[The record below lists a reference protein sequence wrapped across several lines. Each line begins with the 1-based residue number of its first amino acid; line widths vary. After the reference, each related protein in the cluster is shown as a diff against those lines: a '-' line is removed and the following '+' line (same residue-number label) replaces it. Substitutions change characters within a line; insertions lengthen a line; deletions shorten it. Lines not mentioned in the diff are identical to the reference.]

1 MVRAV
6 VQIQELEKTHA
17 AWRAQDVFQDA
28 LVTPRRG
35 PRVLRVTRR
44 LDLVLVT
51 NGHHPLD
58 EVIDTFPEH
67 IRGDDTG
74 NSRWRIGIELRSIE
88 RAVRRIATARCGWGA
103 RHTEN
108 AHVVLERRDAYGRQG
123 FDTLMNVVDVLVAL
137 GTFAQHDR
145 VASLGV
151 HVGAPQE
158 RQGHHLHHQSVCG
171 SEVLYSI
178 EV

>member
-1 MVRAV
+1 MVRAG

-28 LVTPRRG
+28 LVPPRRG
-35 PRVLRVTRR
+35 SRVLRVTRR

-88 RAVRRIATARCGWGA
+88 RAVCRIATARCGWGA

-137 GTFAQHDR
+137 GTLAQHDR
-145 VASLGV
+145 GAALGV
-151 HVGAPQE
+151 HVGGPEE
-158 RQGHHLHHQSVCG
+158 RQCHHLHHQSVCV
-171 SEVLYSI
+171 SEVLYRI

>member
-28 LVTPRRG
+28 LVPPRRG
-35 PRVLRVTRR
+35 SRVLRVTCR
-44 LDLVLVT
+44 LDLVLIT

-58 EVIDTFPEH
+58 EVIDTVPEH

-74 NSRWRIGIELRSIE
+74 YGRRRIGIELRGIE
-88 RAVRRIATARCGWGA
+88 SAVRRVAKARCRWAA

-108 AHVVLERRDAYGRQG
+108 THVVLERRDAYGRQG

-137 GTFAQHDR
+137 GTLAKHDR
-145 VASLGV
+145 GTALGV
-151 HVGAPQE
+151 DVGGP
-158 RQGHHLHHQSVCG
+158 
-171 SEVLYSI
+171 
-178 EV
+178 